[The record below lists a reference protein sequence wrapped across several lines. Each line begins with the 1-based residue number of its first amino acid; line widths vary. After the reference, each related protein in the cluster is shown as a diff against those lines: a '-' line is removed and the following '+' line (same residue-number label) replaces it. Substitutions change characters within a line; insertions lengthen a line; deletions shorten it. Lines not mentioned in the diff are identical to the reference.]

1 MKTLFI
7 EAKSNIDIKLSKEQI
22 AKLPKNIGLASTI
35 QHLHKIKDIQSQIP
49 DSLIAGQVLGCSA
62 DPCERIK
69 DKVNAFLYIGTGK
82 FHPVWIAI
90 KTEKPVFCYN
100 PDSKKLTTIEKKEID
115 AYNKKKMAS
124 LTKYLSSDKI
134 GILVSTKP
142 GQNRMDDAK
151 KLAKNKEKDFYIFA
165 FDTLS
170 EFDLENFPF
179 IQCWVNTACPR
190 IADEKIKIVNIDD
203 LKELKK

>member
-7 EAKSNIDIKLSKEQI
+7 DAKSSIEIKLSKEQI
-22 AKLPKNIGLASTI
+22 AKLPKNIGLATTI

-49 DSLIAGQVLGCSA
+49 DSIIAGQVLGCSA
-62 DPCERIK
+62 DPCEKIK
-69 DKVNAFLYIGTGK
+69 DKVDAFLYIGTGK

-100 PDSKKLTTIEKKEID
+100 PTSKKLTTIEKKEID
-115 AYNKKKMAS
+115 NYNKKKMAS

-134 GILVSTKP
+134 GILVSTKS
-142 GQNRMDDAK
+142 GQSRMEDAK
-151 KLAKNKEKDFYIFA
+151 KLAKNKDKEYFLFA
-165 FDTLS
+165 FDTLNIS
-170 EFDLENFPF
+170 DLENFPF

-190 IADEKIKIVNIDD
+190 IADEKISIVNFDD